1 MAKTGFP
8 YYRAETDRFQD
19 IKIKRL
25 KKRFHSTGY
34 AVYQYILNEIYRV
47 QGCYLPF
54 GEDEIFEAAEY
65 WGLDEIEVQA
75 VTDFCCEIGLFDA
88 GLYKSCGVL
97 TGRSIQSRYVEM
109 CKMSKRKV
117 IIPEKYVLI
126 SSEETDDR
134 QPDPQPSQPATQPSQ
149 PAPEPSQPATQPSQ
163 PATQPSQPAPKNTPA
178 PKNPENSGKTAK
190 NSGKKRETPEK
201 QSETPE
207 NSNIVEY
214 SIGNI
219 ENIPPST
226 PSVEEEEKAP
236 PLSSGGNSGE
246 YGNLSAEEYR
256 KKLEHLSD
264 VCRSLGCIPSDLR
277 KILLIEGIAHCDS
290 PIWGLIDEMR
300 NSGGKYSFEKYVVP
314 SLANLIVTGRLRM
327 MEAKPKPV
335 VSEEDIKMLLAGIG
349 IPSYDIDEICE
360 RAAGKEQALQD
371 AIKAVK
377 TSRGKILMPSIFIR
391 SKLEKVRAKDRN
403 TA

>member
-25 KKRFHSTGY
+25 KKRFRCTGY

-65 WGLDEIEVQA
+65 WGLDEIEVQNI
-75 VTDFCCEIGLFDA
+75 TDFCCEIGLFDA
-88 GLYKSCGVL
+88 GLYKACGVL

-134 QPDPQPSQPATQPSQ
+134 QPDPRPSQPATQPSQ
-149 PAPEPSQPATQPSQ
+149 PVPE
-163 PATQPSQPAPKNTPA
+163 NTPA
-178 PKNPENSGKTAK
+178 PKNPKNSGETAK

-207 NSNIVEY
+207 KSNIVEY
-214 SIGNI
+214 SIENI

-226 PSVEEEEKAP
+226 PSIEEEEKAP
-236 PLSSGGNSGE
+236 PLSSGGNLGE
-246 YGNLSAEEYR
+246 YGNLSADEYR

-277 KILLIEGIAHCDS
+277 KILLIEGIALGDS

-327 MEAKPKPV
+327 MEAKPKPA
-335 VSEEDIKMLLAGIG
+335 VSEEDIKLLLAGIG

-371 AIKAVK
+371 AINAVR
-377 TSRGKILMPSIFIR
+377 TSKGKILMPSIFIR